1 MTPHQKRV
9 EATARAMDSDYRRH
23 NDGHITPWA
32 LLDGYVRKAWLISAR
47 WHLRMGGRAPG
58 EMCGNCGAKS
68 VVTCS
73 FCSRKYKDNWRP
85 KGGAR

>member
-9 EATARAMDSDYRRH
+9 EATKRAMIRVYYAARK
-23 NDGHITPWA
+23 NDQIEA
-32 LLDGYVRKAWLISAR
+32 LAA

-58 EMCGNCGAKS
+58 ETCANCVAKA
-68 VVTCS
+68 VVTCG